1 ISIQTLVANCFW
13 FLLVSSFAGANKAD
27 VNCLRNFKS
36 GVTDPNDYLSSWVFD
51 NQTAGFICKFSG
63 VTCWHIDENRVL
75 SIKVTGFGL
84 KGEFPVGIKQCSVLV
99 GLELS
104 RNNFSGVLPTN
115 IGSLKNNF
123 TGPLP
128 PELVSL
134 PRLTKFSV
142 AFNQLTGPVPNF
154 NLKFGR
160 ENFSSNEGLCG
171 QPMDPC
177 VDPEEDII
185 RLGKIG
191 AAVGAAL
198 FAPLGAFLDW
208 FVFSG
213 RKKKQE
219 DRRHHSWIFHIGD

>member
-1 ISIQTLVANCFW
+1 MLQ
-13 FLLVSSFAGANKAD
+13 
-27 VNCLRNFKS
+27 
-36 GVTDPNDYLSSWVFD
+36 
-51 NQTAGFICKFSG
+51 
-63 VTCWHIDENRVL
+63 
-75 SIKVTGFGL
+75 
-84 KGEFPVGIKQCSVLV
+84 
-99 GLELS
+99 
-104 RNNFSGVLPTN
+104 
-115 IGSLKNNF
+115 KNNF

-154 NLKFGR
+154 NLKLGR

-219 DRRHHSWIFHIGD
+219 DRRHRSWIFHIGD

>member
-1 ISIQTLVANCFW
+1 MLQ
-13 FLLVSSFAGANKAD
+13 
-27 VNCLRNFKS
+27 
-36 GVTDPNDYLSSWVFD
+36 
-51 NQTAGFICKFSG
+51 
-63 VTCWHIDENRVL
+63 
-75 SIKVTGFGL
+75 
-84 KGEFPVGIKQCSVLV
+84 
-99 GLELS
+99 
-104 RNNFSGVLPTN
+104 
-115 IGSLKNNF
+115 KNNF

-142 AFNQLTGPVPNF
+142 ACNQLTGPVPNF
-154 NLKFGR
+154 NLKLGR

-219 DRRHHSWIFHIGD
+219 DRRHRSWIFHIGD